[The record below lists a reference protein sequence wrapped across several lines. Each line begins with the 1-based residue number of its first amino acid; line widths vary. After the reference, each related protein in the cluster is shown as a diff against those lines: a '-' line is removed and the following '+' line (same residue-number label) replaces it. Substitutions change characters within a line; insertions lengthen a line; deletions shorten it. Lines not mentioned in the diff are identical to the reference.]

1 MTVKELI
8 DLLRTQDPNMLM
20 FGGLTCE
27 QVIDMLCSR
36 DPDDEVRVTINDITY
51 TLEKGT
57 LQ

>member
-1 MTVKELI
+1 MTVRELI
-8 DLLRTQDPNMLM
+8 DLLRTQDPNMPM